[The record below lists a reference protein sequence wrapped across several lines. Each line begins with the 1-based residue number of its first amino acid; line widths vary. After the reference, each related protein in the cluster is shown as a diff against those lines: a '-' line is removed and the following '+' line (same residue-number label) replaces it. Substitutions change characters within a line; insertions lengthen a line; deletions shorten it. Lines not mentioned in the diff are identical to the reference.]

1 MLSQPAQL
9 PTRSLADTVRWAG
22 LFLGP
27 VCAILTYLLLPAAQ
41 FDDAGNVIRGL
52 TPSGRATAAVAALM
66 AVWWLSEAI
75 PLSATALLPL
85 LLFPLAGIASI
96 KSAAAPYANEVIFL
110 FLGGFIL
117 GLAMERWGLHKRIAL
132 LTVMIVGTGPKRVI
146 GGFMI
151 ASALISMW
159 VNNTAT
165 TIMMVPIAL
174 SVIALVAAS
183 HAPPGTPR
191 DQAPS
196 PDPNFD
202 STLLLGIAYASSIG
216 GVATLI
222 GTAPNAIMKGFVA
235 DSLGR
240 QIGFANWMMLG
251 VPLVAIYLPIA
262 WFYMTSISQPVRLK
276 SIPGGRELFRRELHS
291 LGRMST
297 GEWIVLSV
305 FITTVALWLTR
316 PLIQDLARDTP
327 LAGLNDASIAI
338 FAAIALF
345 TIPVSPRRRIFA
357 MDWQTAERLPWG
369 ALLLFG
375 GGLSLAAAITAN
387 GVDAYIGQ
395 LLGGLGHLPLWL
407 AVLIVVTVV
416 IFLTE
421 LTSNT
426 AVTTALLP
434 VLAAAAPSLGVDPMR
449 LVVPAAIAASMA
461 FMLPVATPPNAIVF
475 ASGRITIG
483 QMARAGLGLNIM
495 GIILITLATMLVGE
509 GIVAVAGK

>member
-1 MLSQPAQL
+1 MDEPQL
-9 PTRSLADTVRWAG
+9 INGRINVIRWAG
-22 LFLGP
+22 LLLGP
-27 VCAILTYLLLPAAQ
+27 VCAILAYTLLPTAQ
-41 FDDAGNVIRGL
+41 LDDAGRVLSGL
-52 TPSGRATAAVAALM
+52 TTAGRATAAVAALM

-85 LLFPLAGIASI
+85 LLFPIVGASNI
-96 KSAAAPYANEVIFL
+96 RAAASPYANEVIFL

-117 GLAMERWGLHKRIAL
+117 GLGMEKWGLHKRIAL
-132 LTVMIVGTGPKRVI
+132 ITVMLVGTGPKRVI

-174 SVIALVAAS
+174 SVIAMVATS
-183 HAPPGTPR
+183 HAPPGTPADR
-191 DQAPS
+191 APS

-240 QIGFANWMMLG
+240 QIGFAQWMMLG

-276 SIPGGRELFRRELHS
+276 TIPGGRELFRNKFRD

-297 GEWIVLSV
+297 GEWVV
-305 FITTVALWLTR
+305 FFVFVSTVSLWLTR
-316 PLIQDLARDTP
+316 PLIQQWTAGTP
-327 LAGLNDASIAI
+327 LAGLNDSSIAI
-338 FAAIALF
+338 FAAVALF
-345 TIPVSPRRRIFA
+345 VIPVKPRQGIFA

-387 GVDAYIGQ
+387 GVDTYIGQ
-395 LLGGLGHLPLWL
+395 LLGGLGHLSLWL
-407 AVLIVVTVV
+407 AILIVCTVV

-495 GIILITLATMLVGE
+495 GIILITLATMLAGE
-509 GIVAVAGK
+509 SIVAVAK

>member
-1 MLSQPAQL
+1 MMDEPHMGN
-9 PTRSLADTVRWAG
+9 RSADMVRWAG

-27 VCAILTYLLLPAAQ
+27 VCALLAYMFLPAAR
-41 FDDAGNVIRGL
+41 FDELGNLVGGL
-52 TPSGRATAAVAALM
+52 TDAGRATAAIATLM

-85 LLFPLAGIASI
+85 LLFPVAGVQPIRA
-96 KSAAAPYANEVIFL
+96 AAAPYANDVIFL

-117 GLAMERWGLHKRIAL
+117 GLGMEKWGLHKRIAL
-132 LTVMIVGTGPKRVI
+132 ITVMLVGTGPKRVI

-174 SVIALVAAS
+174 SVIRMVAVAY
-183 HAPPGTPR
+183 APPGTPADR
-191 DQAPS
+191 ATS
-196 PDPNFD
+196 PDANFD
-202 STLLLGIAYASSIG
+202 STLLLGIAYAASIG

-240 QIGFANWMMLG
+240 QIGFASWMMLG
-251 VPLVAIYLPIA
+251 IPLVAIYLPIA
-262 WFYMTSISQPVRLK
+262 WFYMTSISQPVTLK
-276 SIPGGRELFRRELHS
+276 SIPGGRDLFRSELREL
-291 LGRMST
+291 GPMST
-297 GEWIVLSV
+297 GEWVVFGV
-305 FITTVALWLTR
+305 FITTVVLWLTR
-316 PLIQDLARDTP
+316 PLLQEWATGTP
-327 LAGLNDASIAI
+327 LAGINDSSIAI

-345 TIPVSPRRRIFA
+345 VIPVSPRRRIFA

-395 LLGGLGHLPLWL
+395 LLGGMGHLPLWL

-434 VLAAAAPSLGVDPMR
+434 VLAAAAPSLGVDPLR

-483 QMARAGLGLNIM
+483 QMARAGLGLNIV
-495 GIILITLATMLVGE
+495 GIILITIATMIVGE
-509 GIVAVAGK
+509 GIVAVASK

>member
-1 MLSQPAQL
+1 MKDAKPGMS
-9 PTRSLADTVRWAG
+9 SADLIRWIG
-22 LFLGP
+22 LVAGP
-27 VCAILTYLLLPAAQ
+27 VAAIAAYCLLPAATHGS
-41 FDDAGNVIRGL
+41 AGEVLGGL
-52 TPSGRATAAVAALM
+52 TPSGRATAAVGALM

-85 LLFPLAGIASI
+85 LLFPLLGVAGIKA
-96 KSAAAPYANEVIFL
+96 AAAPYANDVIFL

-117 GLAMERWGLHKRIAL
+117 GLGMERWGLHKRIAL
-132 LTVMIVGTGPKRVI
+132 LTVMVVGTGPKRVI
-146 GGFMI
+146 GGFML

-159 VNNTAT
+159 VNNTST

-174 SVIALVAAS
+174 SVIGLVAAS
-183 HAPPGTPR
+183 HAAPGTPPER
-191 DQAPS
+191 AAS

-222 GTAPNAIMKGFVA
+222 GTAPNAIMKGFIA

-251 VPLVAIYLPIA
+251 VPLVVIYLPIA
-262 WFYMTSISQPVRLK
+262 WFYMTCVSQPVRLK
-276 SIPGGRELFRRELHS
+276 SIPGGRDLFRRELAA
-291 LGRMST
+291 LGKMSA

-305 FITTVALWLTR
+305 FAATVALWLTR
-316 PLIQDLARDTP
+316 PLIEQWAKGTP
-327 LAGLNDASIAI
+327 LAGINDASIAI
-338 FAAIALF
+338 FAAMALF
-345 TIPVSPRRRIFA
+345 LIPVRPRERVFA

-395 LLGGLGHLPLWL
+395 LLGGLGHLRLWV
-407 AVLIVVTVV
+407 AVLIVTTVV

-434 VLAAAAPSLGVDPMR
+434 VLAAAAPSLGVDPLR

-483 QMARAGLGLNIM
+483 QMARAGLGLNIV
-495 GIILITLATMLVGE
+495 GIVLITVLTMLVGE
-509 GIVAVAGK
+509 GIVAVAK